1 MKYSW
6 TQAHSNASKYER
18 LYHAQKMLEIT
29 KLVILLDRLE
39 PIEDLSEAN
48 KYLNKFRLEK

>member
-6 TQAHSNASKYER
+6 TQPYFPEGKYTR
-18 LYHAQKMLEIT
+18 LYQAQL
-29 KLVILLDRLE
+29 ILTNHKELMTLDKLE
-39 PIEDLSEAN
+39 PIEDLTLAN